1 MTRKVRS
8 TEKENLLLLK
18 QKKAHLQSRRA
29 DEEDETFSG
38 FVRGLSHGL
47 RLDEVEKVVKR
58 ALNDLRDGKEL
69 ETLLKD
75 QKLETQSKLQENLV
89 QKLLKSS
96 PDELLLFS

>member
-47 RLDEVEKVVKR
+47 RLDEVVKCVM
-58 ALNDLRDGKEL
+58 NDLRDGKEL

-75 QKLETQSKLQENLV
+75 QKL
-89 QKLLKSS
+89 
-96 PDELLLFS
+96 

>member
-1 MTRKVRS
+1 VTRKVRS

-69 ETLLKD
+69 KTLSKD
-75 QKLETQSKLQENLV
+75 QKLETQ
-89 QKLLKSS
+89 
-96 PDELLLFS
+96 